1 MMDKM
6 IDKMVNNP
14 KTAKNNKIPVGK
26 KRINANNA
34 KINNTKKELQSL
46 VNFVFELGELKRVK
60 RTGWWLIG
68 IKDPETVAEHS
79 FRAAAVGYILAKME
93 NANADKVM
101 RMCLFN
107 DLHETRLND
116 LHKVGHRYIDFK
128 KAERAAFKEQIDSL
142 PAFIKKTL
150 FGIIDDLQN
159 DKTKEGIVARDAD
172 LLECAIQAK
181 EYIDL
186 GFDAKNWINNVRK
199 SLKTRSAKAMLK
211 EIEKTYSMDWWHD
224 LKKIER

>member
-1 MMDKM
+1 MK
-6 IDKMVNNP
+6 
-14 KTAKNNKIPVGK
+14 KTNAKNEISS
-26 KRINANNA
+26 I
-34 KINNTKKELQSL
+34 
-46 VNFVFELGELKRVK
+46 VNFIFELGELKRVK
-60 RTGWWLIG
+60 RSGWWLIG

-128 KAERAAFKEQIDSL
+128 KAENAAFKEQILCL
-142 PAFIKKTL
+142 PDEIAKEL
-150 FGIIDDLQN
+150 SGIVDDLQN
-159 DKTKEGIVARDAD
+159 DRTIEGTIARDAD
-172 LLECAIQAK
+172 LLECAFQAK
-181 EYIDL
+181 EYIDI
-186 GFDAKNWINNVRK
+186 GYKDASNWIDNIRK
-199 SLKTRSAKAMLK
+199 NLKTGSAKKLLT
-211 EIEKTYSMDWWHD
+211 ELETGNSNNWWRD